1 MHEVQKVSSDFVAA
15 SNGLD
20 TSAMSNAIWV
30 DEAIPTL
37 FLGMRTNNDG
47 TDVTFVFD
55 SVPAGSELTQLDVLI
70 AAHTGKPA
78 AITVLNAEILKAK
91 EEVDACA
98 GEARARYI
106 TVAPGQSAVYIE
118 KEKQSKAFKDAGYP
132 VDETGYEFV
141 TANKNADGVTAQVAA
156 DTVLAIANGWKL
168 IAAGIEEIRIGYKN
182 QITAAVDINAVKALK
197 NKAKA
202 LLDAI

>member
-20 TSAMSNAIWV
+20 TSKMSNAIWV

-70 AAHTGKPA
+70 AA
-78 AITVLNAEILKAK
+78 
-91 EEVDACA
+91 
-98 GEARARYI
+98 R
-106 TVAPGQSAVYIE
+106 
-118 KEKQSKAFKDAGYP
+118 
-132 VDETGYEFV
+132 
-141 TANKNADGVTAQVAA
+141 
-156 DTVLAIANGWKL
+156 
-168 IAAGIEEIRIGYKN
+168 
-182 QITAAVDINAVKALK
+182 
-197 NKAKA
+197 
-202 LLDAI
+202 